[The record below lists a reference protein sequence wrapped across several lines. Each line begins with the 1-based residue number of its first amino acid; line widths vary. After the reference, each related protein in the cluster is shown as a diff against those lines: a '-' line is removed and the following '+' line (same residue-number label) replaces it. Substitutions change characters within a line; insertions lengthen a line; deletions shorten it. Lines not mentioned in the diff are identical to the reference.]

1 MNEKKE
7 IVVNSYNRILQNNK
21 MGETLLIEAT
31 IKSDQW
37 FSKGQ
42 ETGKTAKLLEG
53 TLWDNE
59 NIL

>member
-1 MNEKKE
+1 
-7 IVVNSYNRILQNNK
+7 